1 MTSRLLPS
9 ARLAGSITAAY
20 LLVCS
25 PVARA
30 ADQSADPTGEIADL
44 RARLKAQ
51 RDQIDAQK
59 RQLEA
64 QDAQL
69 REQEKRLDE
78 LATRSG
84 GGKPETP
91 AAASAPAPSNAPVL
105 AKPDAG
111 QPGAGALPQ
120 SPPQQAAVASPT
132 LPTVNSR
139 FDDIKI
145 TMGGSLRTTV
155 NTTTARMQPDAT
167 PFFVFPKINGVSEGT
182 TKIDARLSS
191 LFFSIEGAQ
200 VGDFKLGGSIYAYL
214 FNGDLL
220 SGLYGFY
227 PGFAYVDATSERWRF
242 AAGLQ
247 MDVFSP
253 TMPTMV
259 DRMSAL
265 AGSGNAGNSF
275 KPQIRAEHTVPMG
288 RDRIVVQGAL
298 SDAIASNFKPP
309 TNTTV
314 SNTPTELLIVT
325 ENTGVP
331 NIEARVAWIRGRP
344 GEDGSWVPWPEYTVG
359 LSGVSGKIRNFT
371 VNSQF
376 SASSVYNTRI
386 NGVSLEASARI
397 GRQFG
402 IQGELY
408 TGQALGQYLATVF
421 QTTNGYHQAIP
432 GHGGWGEM
440 AWYWTPTWHSHVG
453 MGIDTANAAYI
464 SPTGFVSNRTAFLN
478 LFWDPSPKTTLAVEG
493 TWRRTVYG
501 GLGEN
506 SGYSLMLSSELRF

>member
-1 MTSRLLPS
+1 MTSPLLPI
-9 ARLAGSITAAY
+9 ARLAVSATASC
-20 LLVCS
+20 LLVCA

-30 ADQSADPTGEIADL
+30 ADQSTDATSEIADL

-51 RDQIDAQK
+51 RDLIDAQK

-69 REQEKRLDE
+69 REQEKRLDD
-78 LATRSG
+78 LATRAG
-84 GGKPETP
+84 GAKPP
-91 AAASAPAPSNAPVL
+91 APVAAPATAPAL

-111 QPGAGALPQ
+111 SVSPQ
-120 SPPQQAAVASPT
+120 SQQAALSSPSR
-132 LPTVNSR
+132 PTVGSR

-167 PFFVFPKINGVSEGT
+167 PFFVFPKVNGVSEGT

-191 LFFSIEGAQ
+191 LFFSIDGAQ
-200 VGDFKLGGSIYAYL
+200 LGDFKLGGSIYAYL

-275 KPQIRAEHTVPMG
+275 
-288 RDRIVVQGAL
+288 
-298 SDAIASNFKPP
+298 
-309 TNTTV
+309 
-314 SNTPTELLIVT
+314 
-325 ENTGVP
+325 
-331 NIEARVAWIRGRP
+331 
-344 GEDGSWVPWPEYTVG
+344 
-359 LSGVSGKIRNFT
+359 
-371 VNSQF
+371 
-376 SASSVYNTRI
+376 
-386 NGVSLEASARI
+386 
-397 GRQFG
+397 
-402 IQGELY
+402 
-408 TGQALGQYLATVF
+408 
-421 QTTNGYHQAIP
+421 
-432 GHGGWGEM
+432 
-440 AWYWTPTWHSHVG
+440 
-453 MGIDTANAAYI
+453 
-464 SPTGFVSNRTAFLN
+464 
-478 LFWDPSPKTTLAVEG
+478 
-493 TWRRTVYG
+493 
-501 GLGEN
+501 
-506 SGYSLMLSSELRF
+506 

>member
-1 MTSRLLPS
+1 MPYKGIVMTSRLLPA
-9 ARLAGSITAAY
+9 ARLAGSLTAVY
-20 LLVCS
+20 LLICS
-25 PVARA
+25 SVALA

-51 RDQIDAQK
+51 RDQIEAQK

-69 REQEKRLDE
+69 REQEKRLDD

-84 GGKPETP
+84 AGRPDT
-91 AAASAPAPSNAPVL
+91 
-105 AKPDAG
+105 PDAG
-111 QPGAGALPQ
+111 QPGSGAPPQ
-120 SPPQQAAVASPT
+120 SQAQAQAQQSAAASPS
-132 LPTVNSR
+132 LPTVGSR

-167 PFFVFPKINGVSEGT
+167 PFFVFPKVNGVSEGT

-247 MDVFSP
+247 MDIFSSM
-253 TMPTMV
+253 MPTMV

-288 RDRIVVQGAL
+288 RDRIVLQGAL

-314 SNTPTELLIVT
+314 SNTPSDLLIVT

-331 NIEARVAWIRGRP
+331 NIEARAAWIRGRP
-344 GEDGSWVPWPEYTVG
+344 GEDASWVPWPEYTLA

-376 SASSVYNTRI
+376 AASSVYNTQVS
-386 NGVSLEASARI
+386 GVSLEASARI

-408 TGQALGQYLATVF
+408 SGKALGQYLATVF

-440 AWYWTPTWHSHVG
+440 AWYWTPKWHSHVG
-453 MGIDTANAAYI
+453 MGIDTVNAAYI

-493 TWRRTVYG
+493 TWRRTAYG

>member
-1 MTSRLLPS
+1 MTSRLLPA
-9 ARLAGSITAAY
+9 ARIAGSVTAAY
-20 LLVCS
+20 LIICS

-30 ADQSADPTGEIADL
+30 VDQSADPTGEIADL

-69 REQEKRLDE
+69 REQEKRLDD
-78 LATRSG
+78 LATRAG
-84 GGKPETP
+84 GGKPDAP
-91 AAASAPAPSNAPVL
+91 DAARAPAPSSAPVL

-111 QPGAGALPQ
+111 APGSGAPPQ
-120 SPPQQAAVASPT
+120 SQAQQTALTSPT
-132 LPTVNSR
+132 LPTVGSR

-145 TMGGSLRTTV
+145 TMGGGLRTTV

-167 PFFVFPKINGVSEGT
+167 PFFVFPRVNGVSEGT

-247 MDVFSP
+247 MDIFSP
-253 TMPTMV
+253 MMPTMV

-314 SNTPTELLIVT
+314 SNTPSDLLIVT
-325 ENTGVP
+325 ENTGIP

-344 GEDGSWVPWPEYTVG
+344 GEEGSWVPWPEYTIG

-376 SASSVYNTRI
+376 AASSVYNTQVS
-386 NGVSLEASARI
+386 GVSLEASARI

-408 TGQALGQYLATVF
+408 SGKALGQYLATVF

-440 AWYWTPTWHSHVG
+440 AWYWTPKWHSHVG
-453 MGIDTANAAYI
+453 MGIDTVNAAYI

>member
-1 MTSRLLPS
+1 MC
-9 ARLAGSITAAY
+9 A
-20 LLVCS
+20 

-30 ADQSADPTGEIADL
+30 TDESTNASSEIADL

-51 RDQIDAQK
+51 RDLIDAQK

-64 QDAQL
+64 QEAQL
-69 REQEKRLDE
+69 REQERRLDD
-78 LATRSG
+78 LATRTG
-84 GGKPETP
+84 GVKPATP
-91 AAASAPAPSNAPVL
+91 VAAAATLPDE

-111 QPGAGALPQ
+111 TGSTKAQYPALARPAQPSVG
-120 SPPQQAAVASPT
+120 
-132 LPTVNSR
+132 SR

-145 TMGGSLRTTV
+145 TLGGGLRTTV
-155 NTTTARMQPDAT
+155 NATTARMQPDAT
-167 PFFVFPKINGVSEGT
+167 PFFVFPKVNGVSEGT

-191 LFFSIEGAQ
+191 LFFSVAGAQ
-200 VGDFKLGGSIYAYL
+200 FGDFKLGGSIYAYL

-247 MDVFSP
+247 MDIFSP
-253 TMPTMV
+253 MMPTMV

-275 KPQIRAEHTVPMG
+275 KPQIRAEHTVQLG
-288 RDRIVVQGAL
+288 RDRVILQGAL

-314 SNTPTELLIVT
+314 SNTPSQLLMVT

-331 NIEARVAWIRGRP
+331 NIEARVAWTRGRP
-344 GEDGSWVPWPEYTVG
+344 GEDGSWVPWPEYAIG
-359 LSGVSGKIRNFT
+359 LSGVSGRIRNFT
-371 VNSQF
+371 IDSQF
-376 SASSVYNTRI
+376 SASGAYTTRVS
-386 NGVSLEASARI
+386 GVSLEASARI

-402 IQGELY
+402 IQGEFY
-408 TGQALGQYLATVF
+408 AGQALGQYLATIF
-421 QTTNGYHQAIP
+421 QTTNGLRQAIP
-432 GHGGWGEM
+432 GRGAWGEM
-440 AWYWTPTWHSHVG
+440 TWYWTPTWHSHVG
-453 MGIDTANAAYI
+453 MGIDTVSAGYV
-464 SPTGFVSNRTAFLN
+464 SPAGFIRNRTAFLN
-478 LFWDPSPKTTLAVEG
+478 LVWDPSPKTTLAIEG
-493 TWRRTVYG
+493 TWRKTAYG

>member
-1 MTSRLLPS
+1 MTSPLLPI
-9 ARLAGSITAAY
+9 ARLAVSATASCV
-20 LLVCS
+20 LLCA

-30 ADQSADPTGEIADL
+30 ADQSTNTTSEIADL

-51 RDQIDAQK
+51 RDLIDAQK

-69 REQEKRLDE
+69 REQERRLDD
-78 LATRSG
+78 LATRAG
-84 GGKPETP
+84 GAKPP
-91 AAASAPAPSNAPVL
+91 APVAAPASAPAL

-111 QPGAGALPQ
+111 SVSPQ
-120 SPPQQAAVASPT
+120 SQQAALSSPSR
-132 LPTVNSR
+132 PTVGSR

-167 PFFVFPKINGVSEGT
+167 PFFVFPKVNGVSEGT

-191 LFFSIEGAQ
+191 LFFSIDGAQ
-200 VGDFKLGGSIYAYL
+200 LGDFKLGGSIYAYL

-275 KPQIRAEHTVPMG
+275 KPQIRAEHTLPMG
-288 RDRIVVQGAL
+288 RDRIILQGAL

-314 SNTPTELLIVT
+314 SNSPSDLLIVT

-331 NIEARVAWIRGRP
+331 NIEARVAWVRGRP
-344 GEDGSWVPWPEYTVG
+344 GEEGSWVPWPEYTLG
-359 LSGVSGKIRNFT
+359 LSGVSGKVRNFT

-376 SASSVYNTRI
+376 TASSVYNTRV

-408 TGQALGQYLATVF
+408 TGQALGQYLATIF
-421 QTTNGYHQAIP
+421 QTTNGYQQAIP
-432 GHGGWGEM
+432 GRGGWGEM
-440 AWYWTPTWHSHVG
+440 AWYWTPTLYSHVG
-453 MGIDTANAAYI
+453 MGVDTVNAAYI
-464 SPTGFVSNRTAFLN
+464 SPTGFVSNRTVFLN
-478 LFWDPSPKTTLAVEG
+478 LFWDPSPKTTLAIEG
-493 TWRRTVYG
+493 TWRKTAYG

-506 SGYSLMLSSELRF
+506 SGYTLMLSSELRF